1 MLVLIILNF
10 LVKLG
15 WVKPPDRLMR
25 FLHKLKRLRWVKPGF
40 FVLLLI
46 GFAAVS
52 LSFTYKS
59 QDLPIPKG
67 VTHQLFYLQRDPD
80 ANTVVYKL
88 NMVNG
93 ELNETEPVAGFWI
106 RYAEDGRI
114 KELSSMQKRLAYGIQ
129 SRKIDRDKHELNF
142 VSYPDLKLLL
152 MKSSQDESYHV
163 YTAIEKQQIVLEKIF
178 VRTNKNKIGWPS
190 VIYIELNGK
199 ALENGKSIKHRIY
212 L

>member
-1 MLVLIILNF
+1 MLLLLILNF

-15 WVKPPDRLMR
+15 WVKPPDRIVR
-25 FLHKLKRLRWVKPGF
+25 FLHKLKRLKVLKPSF
-40 FVLLLI
+40 LILVLI
-46 GFAAVS
+46 GFAAIS

-59 QDLPIPKG
+59 QDLPVPKG
-67 VTHQLFYLQRDPD
+67 IAHQLFYLQRDPD
-80 ANTVVYKL
+80 ANTVIYKL
-88 NMVNG
+88 NMING
-93 ELNETEPVAGFWI
+93 ELNETEPVAVCWI
-106 RYAEDGRI
+106 RYAEDGRV
-114 KELSSMQKRLAYGIQ
+114 KELSSMQKRLAYGVK
-129 SRKIDRDKHELNF
+129 SRKIDRYKHELNF

-152 MKSSQDESYHV
+152 MKSSSEGSYHV